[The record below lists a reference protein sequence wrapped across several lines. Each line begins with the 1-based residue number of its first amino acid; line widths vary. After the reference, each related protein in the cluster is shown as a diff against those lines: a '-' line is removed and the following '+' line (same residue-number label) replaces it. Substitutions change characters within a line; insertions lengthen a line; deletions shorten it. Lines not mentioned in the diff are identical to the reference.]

1 MKHDLIQRI
10 ILGEYKNCYLSTNQI
25 IINNNAY
32 VQNDLKLFLT
42 FSDDEN
48 VNESWVMEFRG
59 VSHYHNLMSIAYMPH
74 FTIDLEDHHPLL
86 WTYHYDMVECEL
98 TGMQEL
104 DSRQMNELIGEVA
117 KCYHENTFGFINL
130 DSNQLLT
137 RFKTKNGNHFFE
149 TNQKII
155 EITEGIFNKY
165 NVHLSNKIIRTG
177 KQKGSAF
184 RPNAKVMIF
193 RNPFISSKKTSFGQT
208 YIVADE
214 ISINLIEE
222 G

>member
-10 ILGEYKNCYLSTNQI
+10 VLGEYKNCYLSTNQI

-42 FSDDEN
+42 FSD
-48 VNESWVMEFRG
+48 
-59 VSHYHNLMSIAYMPH
+59 
-74 FTIDLEDHHPLL
+74 
-86 WTYHYDMVECEL
+86 DMVECEL

-130 DSNQLLT
+130 DSNPLLT